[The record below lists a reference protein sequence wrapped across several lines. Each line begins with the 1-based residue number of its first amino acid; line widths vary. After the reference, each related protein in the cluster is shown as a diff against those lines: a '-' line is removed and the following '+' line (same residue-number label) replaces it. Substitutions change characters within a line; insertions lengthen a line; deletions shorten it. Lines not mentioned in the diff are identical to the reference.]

1 MPATVA
7 LKMSGVSF
15 IFYFSEIASD
25 PIEIACAHWPE
36 AVPLGDVRT
45 LGLGW
50 LDKAVAKH
58 PGALL
63 WFTGGIPCKDVS
75 QLNARR
81 NGAPGKHSC
90 LHGTVREIPEHLF
103 KLSKN
108 AVCTLECTRMDDADR
123 RAFSES
129 LGSEPL
135 EINDRGWSPL
145 SRPRW
150 WWITGKDPLWPKD
163 TEFGSFNGL
172 RRVRP
177 HRPTVTWE
185 PCFSLSTPRAP

>member
-1 MPATVA
+1 
-7 LKMSGVSF
+7 MSGVSF

-81 NGAPGKHSC
+81 NGAPGKHSG

-108 AVCTLECTRMDDADR
+108 AVCTLECSNGREPSQSHWAVNRLKPMIGAGALCLALVGGGSPGKIHCGQRTQSSDPSTA
-123 RAFSES
+123 SEESDPTAQQS
-129 LGSEPL
+129 LG
-135 EINDRGWSPL
+135 NHASPC
-145 SRPRW
+145 PH
-150 WWITGKDPLWPKD
+150 PV
-163 TEFGSFNGL
+163 L
-172 RRVRP
+172 RD
-177 HRPTVTWE
+177 
-185 PCFSLSTPRAP
+185 